1 MLFYIS
7 VLYNTYVLYIHVML
21 LFTVIFGDSYIRIVC
36 HLVFRATGRIVHVF
50 FVTENRK
57 DGRDE
62 IGFPFEW
69 HKCHCNREKLRRSS
83 DILQPQ
89 SNSKFIVSPTSMS
102 LNMLKALDV
111 SRMSDVSEFSAK
123 HLTAVSEQFVNV
135 SVSFFKTYGWLIKAA
150 ICGLIMT
157 GFSWYIIYK
166 DSSIPGID
174 PPSPFSPS
182 KQRFTRETSNV
193 QLNYLVGVLNGL
205 LIFVYLCL

>member
-1 MLFYIS
+1 MAETKSDFHLNGTNVTATEKNYAAPVRLQNEQQINDRTFSRLIFLMS
-7 VLYNTYVLYIHVML
+7 LSIFLGKLYINY
-21 LFTVIFGDSYIRIVC
+21 G
-36 HLVFRATGRIVHVF
+36 
-50 FVTENRK
+50 
-57 DGRDE
+57 
-62 IGFPFEW
+62 
-69 HKCHCNREKLRRSS
+69 